1 MGSSTPCCPSSQR
14 QKSCG
19 PACCRGGRTIWRS
32 APCIRLDERD
42 FGISVRIIRDDALE
56 EKWARFEDFTTNLLL
71 FHDNTSSL
79 GEFRLSSR
87 VYNQRHVDR
96 WVRRG
101 IEYCPSVLSI
111 QIQRSPRFKL
121 PPVVGSNF
129 RHLKTLCLRTVHL
142 GSHFV
147 CLLCSACPVMEDLKL
162 EHCEFSGNSSQ
173 VITSHTL
180 KKLLLEFC
188 VNSTGYPLVIT
199 APSLAYL
206 YLCNGFYEAGIS
218 LCKMDSLVRAKIY
231 VTEYGAFSQQTE
243 RELLCSLYNVTSLK
257 LVGFE
262 AEVMLNEESDKFPI
276 FHNMQT
282 LVLHSCFLDDYELYD
297 KLEALGSI
305 LQNTP
310 CLEKLVLKYCM
321 FISHSDSEWELER
334 KNISLHRQNG
344 KIFQCQKLKWIEV
357 IYDYDHDHQ
366 LIELVWSLGR
376 ILPDASIKL
385 KKNREVSVR
394 HLCLCTIRSILSG
407 RVCAPTNVL

>member
-1 MGSSTPCCPSSQR
+1 MMQPETMEKHSRVSSLDAVGAVDRLSALPDGLIHTVLSFL
-14 QKSCG
+14 
-19 PACCRGGRTIWRS
+19 PAPEVVRTCVLSRRWRTIWRS

-56 EKWARFEDFTTNLLL
+56 EKWA
-71 FHDNTSSL
+71 
-79 GEFRLSSR
+79 
-87 VYNQRHVDR
+87 R

-129 RHLKTLCLRTVHL
+129 RHLKTLCLRTVDL

-147 CLLCSACPVMEDLKL
+147 RLLCSACPVMEDLKL

-180 KKLLLEFC
+180 KKLQLEFC
-188 VNSTGYPLVIT
+188 VNSTGYSLVIT

-206 YLCNGFYEAGIS
+206 YLFNGFYEAGIS
-218 LCKMDSLVRAKIY
+218 VCKMDSLVRAKIY
-231 VTEYGAFSQQTE
+231 VTEYGSFSQQTE

-305 LQNTP
+305 LQNAP

-321 FISHSDSEWELER
+321 FISHSDSEWELGR
-334 KNISLHRQNG
+334 KNISLHRQHG

-376 ILPDASIKL
+376 SLPDASIKL
-385 KKNREVSVR
+385 KKIER
-394 HLCLCTIRSILSG
+394 CL
-407 RVCAPTNVL
+407 